1 MAPSRTKPLVI
12 DRIPLARILQLRL
25 GVLATFF
32 AVGVQ
37 PGSPIKS
44 KVGKENS

>member
-12 DRIPLARILQLRL
+12 DRIPLAPT